1 MVQSRGFTSSTRPV
15 DVFVPQSTVAAFPT
29 TTSTLSQVAQS
40 LAVIEPALQKY
51 IGREID
57 KVKLAEIKEAQS
69 EGERAGN
76 DGYTATEKLLYPKE
90 IDLETTQGQI
100 AQKLNNLTKEGLKE
114 EAEFIRGQNPWY
126 APAFYKAK
134 SKALGLNLKNAWLNE
149 LKTTRV
155 IDPADGEL
163 KSLAAF
169 PFSSPQVQEYIARKR
184 NVRVEQLDMPEFYV
198 KSFFLDQIDDGIKS
212 FQTEHA
218 KVNSAYK
225 VDKLKKI
232 GAVQL
237 DQIMA
242 SYFIDKSADK
252 PFIKEELKGFVEDIR
267 KQYVGEEFT
276 KEMGNYT
283 DQIMNFA
290 VTMANNKEAG
300 INRFA
305 QARKFLNEFTSLFP
319 SYSLGTKKVPD
330 GKGGFKLVKVENT
343 RNSITNTKEFRKKL
357 NTALGAID
365 KAENRYYDYKDKIMV
380 SENINKARE
389 ILSKENPTEEDKI
402 ELRKIQSQDKQT
414 RLFVKNNQETIA
426 INSELQKQLITNR
439 IDNGEYNNKQ
449 LAMAYINLAYEQS
462 FKTNADLE
470 WKRKSIKDL
479 DTSLDK
485 ERKFA
490 DGVSSKIV
498 SNIERIYTKRSDLN
512 ADELDRIEN
521 VLLNIPRKIRD
532 YKTTKRLFGDNLQV
546 TEGGVEID
554 VPRYPT
560 DSEVIAFGDKVQ
572 DQAQLQIQSN
582 RQLQKYGSPELIDNE
597 TLIMDMNKRQQKET
611 QRTLRLTVG
620 SLYANSDIDDNGLK
634 IKPSLADVEEQYDYA
649 GEISIDEIFETYKD
663 AKGNYDPLY
672 QDDLRQFLKRV
683 DLSNEEIEKYGI
695 VDYVTEPDRIEFEKY
710 LKSKEKPDVIPDT
723 TDIPPTTTSA
733 TEGQNMESNPDF
745 RGAGNNKGLDK
756 EETPKEEPEN
766 VEKSNVSDE
775 TTDEKPSDTG
785 NEAEFIIA
793 NAKDAIVNPKDLRKS
808 EQIPVND
815 IQIASGQKVVSDVP
829 QNLGGKE
836 GDLIAMAD
844 TTQKEQA
851 VYTVQSGDNLS
862 VIADKY
868 ENISYPEIIK
878 FNNFTEE
885 QANNLSVGQKIR
897 IPEAKP
903 RESKAVLVGRLNKV
917 LENVDT
923 RQRFSQDT
931 IKQMLSAVGFDDR
944 ETRIMSA
951 VAMAESAGD
960 RDADTVKSGL
970 DPLRKNEFSIG
981 LMQINML
988 PEYLPERLPLFEIE
1002 DPDELYDPI
1011 INVIAAKRL
1020 YDKYG
1025 FEAWE
1030 TYNKG
1035 KYKDFLTD

>member
-1 MVQSRGFTSSTRPV
+1 MVQPRGFTSSTRPV

-90 IDLETTQGQI
+90 IDLESTQGQI

-114 EAEFIRGQNPWY
+114 EAEFVRGQNPWY

-169 PFSSPQVQEYIARKR
+169 PFSSPQVQDYIARKR
-184 NVRVEQLDMPEFYV
+184 NIRVEQLDMPEFYV
-198 KSFFLDQIDDGIKS
+198 KSFFLDQIDDGIKA

-225 VDKLKKI
+225 VDKLNKI

-252 PFIKEELKGFVEDIR
+252 PFIKSELKAFVEDIR

-276 KEMGNYT
+276 TQMGNYT

-305 QARKFLNEFTSLFP
+305 QARKFLNQFTSLFP

-330 GKGGFKLVKVENT
+330 GKGGFKIVKVENT

-357 NTALGAID
+357 NTALTAID

-389 ILSKENPTEEDKI
+389 ILSKENPTEEDKT

-426 INSELQKQLITNR
+426 VNSELQKQLITNR

-462 FKTNADLE
+462 FQTPADLQ
-470 WKRKSIKDL
+470 WKRQSIKDL

-490 DGVSSKIV
+490 DSVSSKIV
-498 SNIERIYTKRSDLN
+498 SNLERIYTKRSDLK

-521 VLLNIPRKIRD
+521 VIFNIPKKIRD
-532 YKTTKRLFGDNLQV
+532 YKTTKKLFGDNLQV
-546 TEGGVEID
+546 TEEGVEID

-560 DSEVIAFGDKVQ
+560 DSEVIAYGDKVQ
-572 DQAQLQIQSN
+572 DQAQLQIQTA
-582 RQLQKYGSPELIDNE
+582 RQLQRYASPSLIDNE
-597 TLIMDMNKRQQKET
+597 TLIMDINKRQQKET

-649 GEISIDEIFETYKD
+649 DEISIDGIFNAYKNKD
-663 AKGNYDPLY
+663 GEYDLEYIKPLKE
-672 QDDLRQFLKRV
+672 FLKRV
-683 DLSNEEIEKYGI
+683 DISNEEIEKYDL

-710 LKSKEKPDVIPDT
+710 LKSKEKPDVIPDDT
-723 TDIPPTTTSA
+723 TDVPPTTT
-733 TEGQNMESNPDF
+733 TTKTDVPPV
-745 RGAGNNKGLDK
+745 K
-756 EETPKEEPEN
+756 EETTNVKEEIPKEDTEN

-785 NEAEFIIA
+785 NEDEFIKA
-793 NAKDAIVNPKDLRKS
+793 NDRDEIVNPKDLKKS

-851 VYTVQSGDNLS
+851 VYTVQDGDNLS

-960 RDADTVKSGL
+960 SDADTVKSGL

>member
-1 MVQSRGFTSSTRPV
+1 MVQPRGFTSSTRPV

-90 IDLETTQGQI
+90 IDLESTQGQI

-114 EAEFIRGQNPWY
+114 EAEFVRGQNPWY

-155 IDPADGEL
+155 IDPVDGEL

-169 PFSSPQVQEYIARKR
+169 PFSSPQVQDYIARKR
-184 NVRVEQLDMPEFYV
+184 NIRVEQLDMPEFYV
-198 KSFFLDQIDDGIKS
+198 KSFFLDQIDDGIKA

-225 VDKLKKI
+225 VDKLNKI

-252 PFIKEELKGFVEDIR
+252 PFIKSELKAFVEDIR

-276 KEMGNYT
+276 TQMGNYT

-305 QARKFLNEFTSLFP
+305 QARKFLNQFTSLFP

-330 GKGGFKLVKVENT
+330 GKGGFKIVKVENT

-357 NTALGAID
+357 NTALTAID

-389 ILSKENPTEEDKI
+389 ILSKENPTEEDKT

-426 INSELQKQLITNR
+426 VNSELQKQLITNR

-462 FKTNADLE
+462 FQTPADLQ
-470 WKRKSIKDL
+470 WKRQSIKDL

-490 DGVSSKIV
+490 DSVSSKIV
-498 SNIERIYTKRSDLN
+498 SNLERIYTKRSDLK

-521 VLLNIPRKIRD
+521 VIFNIPKKIRD
-532 YKTTKRLFGDNLQV
+532 YKTTKKLFGDNLQV
-546 TEGGVEID
+546 TEEGVEID

-560 DSEVIAFGDKVQ
+560 DSEVIAYGDKVQ
-572 DQAQLQIQSN
+572 DQAQLQIQTA
-582 RQLQKYGSPELIDNE
+582 RQLQRYASPSLIDNE
-597 TLIMDMNKRQQKET
+597 TLIMDINKRQQKET

-649 GEISIDEIFETYKD
+649 DEISIDGIFNAYKNKD
-663 AKGNYDPLY
+663 GEYDLEYIKPLKE
-672 QDDLRQFLKRV
+672 FLKRV
-683 DLSNEEIEKYGI
+683 DISNEEIEKYDL

-710 LKSKEKPDVIPDT
+710 LKSKEKPDVIPDDT
-723 TDIPPTTTSA
+723 TDVPPTTT
-733 TEGQNMESNPDF
+733 TTKTDVPPV
-745 RGAGNNKGLDK
+745 K
-756 EETPKEEPEN
+756 EETTNVKEEIPKEDTEN

-785 NEAEFIIA
+785 NEDEFIKA
-793 NAKDAIVNPKDLRKS
+793 NDRDEIVNPKDLKKS

-851 VYTVQSGDNLS
+851 VYTVQDGDNLS

-960 RDADTVKSGL
+960 SDADTVKSGL